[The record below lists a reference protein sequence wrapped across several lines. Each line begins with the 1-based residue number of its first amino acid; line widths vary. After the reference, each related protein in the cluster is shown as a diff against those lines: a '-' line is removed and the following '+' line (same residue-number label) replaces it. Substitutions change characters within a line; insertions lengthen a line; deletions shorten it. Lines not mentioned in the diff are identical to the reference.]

1 MARVIYI
8 AGNGRSGT
16 TVLSQILGSY
26 DGCIAV
32 GELYDLWTEY
42 EAGNRLCS
50 CGAPIRECPFWNDVL
65 TATLGQLDRA
75 SVQHVIELRSSVQA
89 MHHLPLLLFPRI
101 RPKTFDKRVGEYVDV
116 LTRLYGAIQT
126 VSGCDVIIDS
136 SKLAAYALMLNESPA
151 IDVDLI
157 HVVRDSRACVYSWSR
172 SKPEYFAGDQPRFLL
187 KRPLVQTASVWTV
200 RNLVLDAVTPT
211 FTRSIK
217 LKYEDFAR
225 RPYAVTERLARRL
238 GLAGQERIWAS
249 QNEVDVSR
257 SNHIFAGNPVR
268 VQSGRVA
275 IRADEEW
282 KTKMP
287 VWQQRFVYALTLP
300 AQIGR
305 DHGRFLDALP
315 EPDPQLLAG
324 KGVG

>member
-1 MARVIYI
+1 
-8 AGNGRSGT
+8 
-16 TVLSQILGSY
+16 
-26 DGCIAV
+26 
-32 GELYDLWTEY
+32 
-42 EAGNRLCS
+42 
-50 CGAPIRECPFWNDVL
+50 VL
-65 TATLGQLDRA
+65 TATLGQIDRA

-89 MHHLPLLLFPRI
+89 MLHLPLLLFPRI

-116 LTRLYGAIQT
+116 LTRLYGAIQA
-126 VSGCDVIIDS
+126 VSGCDVIVDS